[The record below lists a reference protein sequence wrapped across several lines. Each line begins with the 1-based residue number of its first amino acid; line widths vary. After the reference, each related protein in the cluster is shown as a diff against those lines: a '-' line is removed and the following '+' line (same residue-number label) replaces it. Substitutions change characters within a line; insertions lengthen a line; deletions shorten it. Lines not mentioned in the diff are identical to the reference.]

1 MSQEKISVYVN
12 KKFVMKTDIF
22 LSESLQELRCQLE
35 KSIPNDLSFIKEG
48 STIKKEKEKELI
60 IKDIIDKY
68 NSIYLRQDYFV
79 IFLDNKII
87 KKNMDLFK
95 HDSEKTLI
103 SSYKE
108 IFPKIFY
115 VKCEPNIFV
124 EIDNAFE
131 DNIQIGDLL
140 TDNCIYIYSQINPK
154 KIKNNFEDKKF
165 GYMLKEKGK
174 ISFINFNTNNLDIFE
189 TLILEEKYDKYLE
202 ESNFETRKKSTT
214 ENFKNLDKKRDN
226 AILKDELEKVIS
238 QDNTN
243 VDAVFEYLK
252 ILKISQDPTFKE
264 KLKKYSFL
272 LDINK
277 LKLIDNNFKG
287 KLYENYFDE
296 KTNLIEFLNKVIEDD
311 FYGNPNPDLILSEI
325 DFRHSIQTEIITPFI
340 NDFNKEN
347 YINSP
352 IPVSD
357 NNLFFHYLRVKF
369 FSFLQCVFD
378 IKEELQMFCEELLN
392 KINIMTKEK
401 NSKSKT
407 RLLLEILCM
416 ISIYRFHSEE
426 LKSVTSFYSHKLEI
440 QYNNLCHPII
450 FFNCVKDTLFKYY
463 KMIAN
468 SNCTKSALKEYKKII
483 NHNSEKSAELDIQN
497 SFDYLLRNTIFIPFF
512 SNSEWGLTI
521 PAFNI
526 SFINIDIFCLQN
538 NFKNEN
544 KYPDYFFLFYFV
556 KYIISFL
563 HEPIGH
569 NFKIYESYN
578 NNLETPFNTPRII
591 ENNKEKKYEGGF
603 LMEALL
609 INSVEKLNI
618 EHVLFLLNES
628 SWSLDHKL
636 FLEKFKGI
644 KDPNLENCM
653 NLIENGKMIK
663 ELLSILKISRNSI
676 EKAIKD
682 RVILDTQYSV
692 GFNNEIGVLH
702 RSNKGDHKVQ
712 EKEKVRAK
720 RICRIKSYY

>member
-1 MSQEKISVYVN
+1 MSQEKISVYVD

-22 LSESLQELRCQLE
+22 LSESLQELRSQLE
-35 KSIPNDLSFIKEG
+35 KTIPNELSFIKEG
-48 STIKKEKEKELI
+48 SSIKKEKEKELT

-79 IFLDNKII
+79 IFLDNEII
-87 KKNMDLFK
+87 KKNVELFK

-103 SSYKE
+103 HNYKE
-108 IFPKIFY
+108 ILPKIFY

-124 EIDNAFE
+124 QIDYAVE
-131 DNIQIGDLL
+131 ENIQIGDLL
-140 TDNCIYIYSQINPK
+140 TGNSIYIYSQINPK
-154 KIKNNFEDKKF
+154 KIKNNFDDKKF

-189 TLILEEKYDKYLE
+189 TLILDEKYDKYLE
-202 ESNFETRKKSTT
+202 ESKYETRKKVTS
-214 ENFKNLDKKRDN
+214 ESFKNLDKIKDN
-226 AILKDELEKVIS
+226 AILKDELKKIIS
-238 QDNTN
+238 QDNMNT
-243 VDAVFEYLK
+243 DAVFEYLK
-252 ILKISQDPTFKE
+252 ILKISQDPSFKE

-272 LDINK
+272 LDINQ
-277 LKLIDNNFKG
+277 LKLLNNSFKG
-287 KLYENYFDE
+287 ELYENYFDE
-296 KTNLIEFLNKVIEDD
+296 KTNLIKFFEKVIEDD
-311 FYGNPNPDLILSEI
+311 FKPSLNLDGILSEI
-325 DFRHSIQTEIITPFI
+325 DFRHSIQAEIITPFI

-347 YINSP
+347 YINNP

-369 FSFLQCVFD
+369 LTFLQGAFD

-392 KINIMTKEK
+392 KINIMTKDQ
-401 NSKSKT
+401 NRKSKT

-416 ISIYRFHSEE
+416 ISIYKFHSEE
-426 LKSVTSFYSHKLEI
+426 LKMVISYYSHKLEM
-440 QYNNLCHPII
+440 QYNNLYHPII
-450 FFNCVKDTLFKYY
+450 FFNYVKDTLFKYY

-468 SNCTKSALKEYKKII
+468 SNCVKSAMKEYKEII
-483 NHNSEKSAELDIQN
+483 NHNSEKPAELDIQN
-497 SFDYLLRNTIFIPFF
+497 SFNYLIRNTIFIPFF
-512 SNSEWGLTI
+512 SNSGWDLTT

-578 NNLETPFNTPRII
+578 NNIETLFDSPRIM
-591 ENNKEKKYEGGF
+591 ENNKEKKYEGGY
-603 LMEALL
+603 LMEALCL
-609 INSVEKLNI
+609 NSVEKLNI
-618 EHVLFLLNES
+618 EHVLFLLNEN

-644 KDPNLENCM
+644 KEPNLENCM
-653 NLIENGKMIK
+653 SLIENGKMIK
-663 ELLSILKISRNSI
+663 ELLSILKITRNSI
-676 EKAIKD
+676 KNAIKNK
-682 RVILDTQYSV
+682 VILDTQYSD
-692 GFNNEIGVLH
+692 GLNNETGVMH
-702 RSNKGDHKVQ
+702 RSNNDGHKVQ
-712 EKEKVRAK
+712 EKEKERAK